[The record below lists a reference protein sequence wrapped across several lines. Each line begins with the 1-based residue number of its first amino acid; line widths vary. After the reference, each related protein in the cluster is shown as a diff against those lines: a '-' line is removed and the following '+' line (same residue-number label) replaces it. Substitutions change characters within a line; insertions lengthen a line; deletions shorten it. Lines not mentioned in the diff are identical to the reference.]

1 MKRALVLSAIC
12 AALLAGGCSA
22 DEPTAD
28 PGLEEESHGFERYDL
43 ATDTSK
49 RLVELD
55 EFLSGGPP
63 KDGIPALTDPS
74 FETLG
79 ESTIPDDVWG
89 VLVEIED
96 DVRFYPYNI
105 LVWHEIANEVVG
117 GRPIAVTF

>member
-1 MKRALVLSAIC
+1 MLVVGAV
-12 AALLAGGCSA
+12 LLLLGGCGSQEPSA
-22 DEPTAD
+22 EEDESR
-28 PGLEEESHGFERYDL
+28 EFERFGL
-43 ATDTSK
+43 STDTSK
-49 RLVELD
+49 RSVELD

-63 KDGIPALTDPS
+63 KDGIPALTDPT
-74 FETLG
+74 FETFG
-79 ESTIPDDVWG
+79 ESTIPEDVYG